1 LQSREFE
8 DGAEAGGMDDQS
20 DVEVLGRTELFRGA
34 PLDLLA
40 EVQRASFRKRFA
52 AGEAIVRQ
60 GDPPATVYVV
70 VVGRLR
76 VTQTTLD
83 GQQVIIRYLGPG
95 EVVGYAALVD
105 GDAHPGSVI
114 AVDDCHLIG
123 WSATVVRDIMSRHSL
138 IAINVA
144 RILGGRYLDMQVR
157 LRELSTEKVERR
169 IAHTI
174 LRLVEQAGR
183 RTARGIEIAF
193 PLSRQDLAEMSGTTL
208 HTVSRTLSAWE
219 ERGIVDCGRRRVV
232 VAKSQLLESIAE
244 EQA

>member
-1 LQSREFE
+1 
-8 DGAEAGGMDDQS
+8 MDDQS

-95 EVVGYAALVD
+95 EVVILAAPKASSRSFDASRLQAYYA
-105 GDAHPGSVI
+105 
-114 AVDDCHLIG
+114 
-123 WSATVVRDIMSRHSL
+123 
-138 IAINVA
+138 
-144 RILGGRYLDMQVR
+144 
-157 LRELSTEKVERR
+157 
-169 IAHTI
+169 
-174 LRLVEQAGR
+174 
-183 RTARGIEIAF
+183 ARGIASDLDVVPDSGDAGPLLLHAAQKAGANLIVAGAF
-193 PLSRQDLAEMSGTTL
+193 GHPRLQEFIFGGTT
-208 HTVSRTLSAWE
+208 RTLLAADQPSLFL
-219 ERGIVDCGRRRVV
+219 
-232 VAKSQLLESIAE
+232 SH
-244 EQA
+244 